1 MNLPDPPAPDH
12 DLPNLRH
19 LGLLALAVERR
30 SLTAAARAMHITQPA
45 ASQAVARL
53 GAIFGARLLER
64 AGNAVA
70 PTPEGQIVATRAR
83 RALDHLAEVGAGG
96 RGRRPAGRATLER
109 YASTAQLRALAEV
122 VATGGTAAAARR
134 LGQSESAVQRACR
147 EIERIIGQPLFE
159 GGTRSRV
166 LSPVAQKAGAQA
178 SLALKELATAHA
190 ELRERAG
197 KQDGRL
203 VLGALPLARTRLVPE
218 AIIRLM
224 ARYPEARV
232 EVVDGDYDSLVRRL
246 RFGTCDMIIGALR
259 GPDTAPDLAE
269 RTVFTDSLSIVARTG
284 HPLAGRP
291 VDPADLARFLWILP
305 RPDTPAR
312 RAFEHLQ
319 TLHGLD
325 GVRRGHV
332 ETGSLVVLRGLLLGS
347 DAVTLISLNQ
357 IHYEFVQGL
366 LVPLD
371 LPLEHAERAI
381 GVTTLASALP
391 GPLHRA
397 FVEELLRDRAAG
409 AQPSSSGL

>member
-1 MNLPDPPAPDH
+1 MQAQATED

-19 LGLLALAVERR
+19 LGLLVMAVERR
-30 SLTAAARAMHITQPA
+30 SLTAAARATHISQPA
-45 ASQAVARL
+45 ASQAVSRL
-53 GAIFGARLLER
+53 GAIFGAPLLER

-70 PTPEGQIVATRAR
+70 PTEEGQIVATRAR
-83 RALDHLAEVGAGG
+83 RALDHLSECSAGG
-96 RGRRPAGRATLER
+96 RGRRANGRAAPRETLER
-109 YASTAQLRALAEV
+109 YATTSQLRALATV
-122 VATGGTAAAARR
+122 VATGSHAEAARR
-134 LGQSESAVQRACR
+134 LRQSESSVQRACR

-166 LSPVAQKAGAQA
+166 LSPVALKVGAQA
-178 SLALKELATAHA
+178 SLALKELSTAHA
-190 ELRERAG
+190 ELRERIG

-203 VLGALPLARTRLVPE
+203 VLGALPLARTRLVPD

-224 ARYPEARV
+224 ARYPDARV
-232 EVVDGDYDSLVRRL
+232 EVVDGDYDTLVRRL

-259 GPDTAPDLAE
+259 SPDAAPDLAE
-269 RTVFTDSLSIVARTG
+269 RTVFTDSLSIVARKG

-312 RAFEHLQ
+312 RAFEHLAA
-319 TLHGLD
+319 LRGLD
-325 GVRRGHV
+325 QMRRGHV

-347 DAVTLISLNQ
+347 DALTLISLNQ

-397 FVEELLRDRAAG
+397 FVEELFGR
-409 AQPSSSGL
+409 SGVGTG